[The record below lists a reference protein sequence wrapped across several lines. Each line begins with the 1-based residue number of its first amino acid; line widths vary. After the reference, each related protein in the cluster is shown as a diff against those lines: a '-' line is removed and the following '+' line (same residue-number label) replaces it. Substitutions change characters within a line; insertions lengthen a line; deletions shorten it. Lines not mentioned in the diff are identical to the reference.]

1 MPGTAPGKWSK
12 SIASWAAGCAGA
24 TARGADAIRDD
35 LRTTLGSSTL
45 LFKVFNNLFLFLLSN
60 TILATSK
67 PSLSIFLLI
76 LFCLLTFT
84 ITFCSSE
91 TVVLGT
97 INNDDL
103 L

>member
-1 MPGTAPGKWSK
+1 LT
-12 SIASWAAGCAGA
+12 SIAGYTIGIALGIFGCAGA
-24 TARGADAIRDD
+24 TGARDAIRDD
-35 LRTTLGSSTL
+35 LRKFLGSSTL
-45 LFKVFNNLFLFLLSN
+45 LSKVFNNLFLFLLSN
-60 TILATSK
+60 TIFTTSK
-67 PSLSIFLLI
+67 PSLSIFRLI